1 MLQNSIRTTATRMTT
16 KHTKVPNNST
26 VAYNNNSQFYCI
38 RKISAERCVIYIVL
52 VDLHKGLVAWSD
64 SGTADWAE

>member
-1 MLQNSIRTTATRMTT
+1 MFGFGVLQNSIRTIATRTTT

-26 VAYNNNSQFYCI
+26 VAYNSNSQFYRI
-38 RKISAERCVIYIVL
+38 RKISAERCVIYVML

-64 SGTADWAE
+64 S